1 MNLKKY
7 IFILSIFLLGV
18 QSALAQSYRPKPENF
33 FGIQFKPLIPFGLVG
48 DKPFDIESG
57 NFKTKISPI
66 FGYSYGGVVRIG
78 LTELLALETGL
89 NYSRRNYRA
98 DYSVPDSNLVGTDE
112 LGFVSFDIPLNFL
125 VYVKLGQNMYMN
137 VSGGASANY
146 NPSNIRSHVVP
157 DDGKHIFIFEGRRL
171 AFFDFNAN
179 ANVGFEY
186 RTEKSGTFYLGISAR
201 IPFTPNLAI
210 ATEYRYDTQ
219 KTVAYGVVDGATF
232 AFNLK
237 YFFHNNKVK
246 KGPQFKGGPI
256 EQ

>member
-1 MNLKKY
+1 MRLRRY
-7 IFILSIFLLGV
+7 IFLLSTLLLVAQGV
-18 QSALAQSYRPKPENF
+18 SAQGYRPKPENF

-48 DKPFDIESG
+48 DRPFDMESG
-57 NFKTKISPI
+57 NFETTISPI
-66 FGYSYGGVVRIG
+66 FGYSYGGLVRIG
-78 LTELLALETGL
+78 LTELLALETGM
-89 NYSRRNYRA
+89 NYTRRNYRA
-98 DYSVPDSNLVGTDE
+98 DYTVADSSISGTDE

-125 VYVKLGQNMYMN
+125 VYVKLGRNIYMN

-146 NPSNIRSHVVP
+146 NPSNIRSFINPEGQHL
-157 DDGKHIFIFEGRRL
+157 FIFEGRRL

-186 RTEKSGTFYLGISAR
+186 RTEKNGTFYLGISGR
-201 IPFTPNLAI
+201 IPFTPSLSI

-219 KTVAYGVVDGATF
+219 KTVAYGVVDGASF

-237 YFFHNNKVK
+237 YFFFNNKVK